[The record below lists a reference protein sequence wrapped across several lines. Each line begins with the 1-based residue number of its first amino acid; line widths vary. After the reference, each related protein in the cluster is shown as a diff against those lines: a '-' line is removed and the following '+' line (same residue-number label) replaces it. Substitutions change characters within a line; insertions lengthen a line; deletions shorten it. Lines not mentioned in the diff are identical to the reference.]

1 MKHLLVCFL
10 VFHQISFAQ
19 IFINEGCNK
28 NYLSSSDENGDAS
41 DWIELHNSGTSPVNL
56 NGYALSDKATVP
68 NMWILPNLSIPAGD
82 SNKYFVAR
90 KIVMGQLRF
99 NLDFQNKITHL
110 KQDGVNI
117 NLPLRFT
124 GMAFQM

>member
-56 NGYALSDKATVP
+56 YGYALSDKATVP
-68 NMWILPNLSIPAGD
+68 NMWILPNLSIPAGGYQQIFC
-82 SNKYFVAR
+82 SQKN
-90 KIVMGQLRF
+90 RF
-99 NLDFQNKITHL
+99 THL
-110 KQDGVNI
+110 KQDGVNT
-117 NLPLRFT
+117 NLSLRFT